1 MKNIHE
7 GNVID
12 FVLASQR
19 VQEKRVKARLTEI
32 FREPIPRGSL
42 IEAPTTG
49 SKALR
54 IIDIFIPP
62 GVRS

>member
-1 MKNIHE
+1 MKNNHE

-19 VQEKRVKARLTEI
+19 VQERRVKARLTEI
-32 FREPIPRGSL
+32 FREPIPQGNL
-42 IEAPTTG
+42 TEVPAAG
-49 SKALR
+49 VKALR